1 MYFSQEL
8 SKSYINNENN
18 ENKEDDTIQR
28 KNSQSSIKEI
38 INNPNSRNQ
47 KKIVNN
53 SNNKKSFDKNFLEI
67 NLYKIKNNDKN
78 LKHVSTTS
86 LNNSLRSIKI
96 RRTVDKG
103 SNNNLT
109 TTQSTFFNTKEP
121 TKFKNLK
128 LSFDYNHNYHKSIP
142 LTSTNIS
149 LADYYDKNY
158 LIPNQQS
165 NNKVLSSVSTIGN
178 FNYLFNNNLK
188 GFHNKDLPKK
198 EETQKIKDGK
208 SVLIKSDGCNINNS
222 LVSNINSKKSSIKK
236 EKPVLKSI
244 NSVIDFNKA
253 TNENIKS
260 STNSIKILNN
270 KLINFLAKNK
280 KNVIKKVKSSLIPH
294 KNNLLK
300 SRINLFEKNKFNTI
314 NHSKN
319 KNIFPLKNIVKNLS
333 ISNRNMNDLSNI
345 SIINNLKNIT
355 NHAHHPTEISIDL
368 NDLCDPKFFLSEFEN
383 IQNTKNKIKT
393 INIDKLIDDY
403 QINNELIESPSITNL
418 NKDSNKNN
426 TFKLNIGSKLEII
439 KYKSQNFDN
448 NQNVRNNGHSNDFLK
463 EIRLNIDDNLKNLF
477 NFSYEHSCFKDKEN
491 SELVSFSDEEKHDN
505 KIKNNN
511 DSRLNTEEFHNNQN
525 QTKVIMFTNQ
535 ISFEEAD
542 EKLKNI
548 IFKKK

>member
-393 INIDKLIDDY
+393 INIDKIIDDY